1 MEKQKKVEKEKIIIE
16 EREGEG
22 GKYKKKAVVQSNN
35 RLADVYL

>member
-22 GKYKKKAVVQSNN
+22 GKYKKKSGCSIK
-35 RLADVYL
+35 